1 VKLCGENR
9 ISTHSGHEI
18 AAAHAEFA
26 RAAQGRSALYVEL
39 ANSVAGDGELL
50 GRIAALPLEKQQPNL
65 LFGAMKYLFGPADG
79 WPHFRS
85 LARTHWP
92 EVESVM
98 RARRTQTNEP
108 ARCATLLPV
117 LAGLPQ
123 PLALLEVGA
132 SAGLCLLPDKYA
144 HDYGRAK
151 IPPTKPDTD
160 APIFRCAAD
169 AATPIPTRNIEVVWR
184 AGMDLEPLDVANDDD
199 MRWLKALVWP
209 DEGDRETLL
218 AKAIAIARA
227 DPPRLV
233 QGDLRR
239 GLAALAAEAP
249 KEATLV
255 IYHSAV
261 LNYVRDPA
269 ERAQFAE
276 CVRATGARWIAN
288 EGQDVFFPGNK
299 RSWPAGSYF
308 ILTLDGKPLART
320 ESHGASIEWLA

>member
-1 VKLCGENR
+1 VP
-9 ISTHSGHEI
+9 
-18 AAAHAEFA
+18 AAPNSLSDHYAEFA
-26 RAAQGRSALYVEL
+26 RAAGGRSPLYVEL
-39 ANSVAGDGELL
+39 ASGVARDGELL
-50 GRIAALPLEKQQPNL
+50 GRVAALPLEKQQPNL
-65 LFGAMKYLFGPADG
+65 LFGAMKYLFGAAQD
-79 WPHFRS
+79 WPQFRS
-85 LARTHWP
+85 LALARWS
-92 EVESVM
+92 EVERVM
-98 RARRTQTNEP
+98 RAHRTQTNEP

-144 HDYGRAK
+144 YDYGGRRVA
-151 IPPTKPDTD
+151 PSVPVTD
-160 APIFRCAAD
+160 APVFHCVAD
-169 AATPIPTRNIEVVWR
+169 AATPILSRNIEVAWR
-184 AGMDLEPLDVANDDD
+184 AGLDLEPLDVANDDD
-199 MRWLKALVWP
+199 MRWLQALVWP
-209 DEGDRETLL
+209 GEGERETLL

-233 QGDLRR
+233 RGDLRR
-239 GLAALAAEAP
+239 DLAALAAEAP

-269 ERAQFAE
+269 ERTQFAE
-276 CVRATGARWIAN
+276 NVRATGAHWIAN

-299 RSWPAGSYF
+299 RAWPAGSFF

-320 ESHGASIEWLA
+320 DSHGASIDWLA

>member
-1 VKLCGENR
+1 V
-9 ISTHSGHEI
+9 S
-18 AAAHAEFA
+18 AAPNSLSDHYAEFA
-26 RAAQGRSALYVEL
+26 CAAEGRSRLYVEL
-39 ANSVAGDGELL
+39 ANGVAGDRELL
-50 GRIAALPLEKQQPNL
+50 NRIAALPPEKQQPNL
-65 LFGAMKYLFGPADG
+65 LFGAMKYLFGAAEG

-85 LARTHWP
+85 LALGRWP
-92 EVESVM
+92 EVEGVM

-108 ARCATLLPV
+108 ARCASLLPV

-144 HDYGRAK
+144 YDYGRAK
-151 IPPTKPDTD
+151 IPPAKPDAD
-160 APIFRCAAD
+160 APVFHCAAD
-169 AATPIPTRNIEVVWR
+169 AATPIPACNIEVMWR
-184 AGMDLEPLDVANDDD
+184 AGLDLEPLDVANDDD

-209 DEGDRETLL
+209 GEGARETLL
-218 AKAIAIARA
+218 AKAVAIARA

-233 QGDLRR
+233 KGDLRR
-239 GLAALAAEAP
+239 DLAALAVEAP

-269 ERAQFAE
+269 ERTQFAQT
-276 CVRATGARWIAN
+276 VRATGARWIAN

-299 RSWPAGSYF
+299 RAWPAGSFF
-308 ILTLDGKPLART
+308 ILTLDGRPLART
-320 ESHGASIEWLA
+320 ESHGASIDWLA